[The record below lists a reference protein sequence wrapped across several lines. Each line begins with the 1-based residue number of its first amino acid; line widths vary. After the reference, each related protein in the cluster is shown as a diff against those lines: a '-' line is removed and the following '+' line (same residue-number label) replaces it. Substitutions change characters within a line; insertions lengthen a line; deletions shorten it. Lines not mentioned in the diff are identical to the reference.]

1 MTVDEDIQKL
11 VYERVSSTE
20 IRKLARQTGMKTLRE
35 DGMLKVLSGM
45 TTLEEVMR
53 VTAKDVD

>member
-1 MTVDEDIQKL
+1 MTVTEDVQKL
-11 VYERVSSTE
+11 VYERVPSTE

-35 DGMLKVLSGM
+35 DGILKVLGGV

-53 VTAKDVD
+53 ITAKDVD